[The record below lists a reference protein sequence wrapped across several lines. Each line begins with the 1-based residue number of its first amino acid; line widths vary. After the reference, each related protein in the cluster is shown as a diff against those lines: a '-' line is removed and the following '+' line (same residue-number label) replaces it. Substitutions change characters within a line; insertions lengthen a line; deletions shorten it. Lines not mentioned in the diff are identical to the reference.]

1 MRINPMLLGLSIA
14 VVGCLPAA
22 AQDAST
28 PAASTPKYLQVIVE
42 YPKPGKGGMA
52 HDKTESAFVQA
63 MAKAKFPL
71 HYTAYNAMTGRG
83 RAIYLS
89 AFNSFD
95 ELQQANKIY
104 NAPAVAS
111 EFERINVADG
121 ELLDEARVLIF
132 SSDPDLSYHSKTPG
146 PQNRYLE
153 ADIVE
158 VRPGHGKEFEDLM
171 KMYMAL
177 ADKTGSTEHWGAYRT
192 EYGESIGTYVFL
204 TASESMAEID
214 QRFSEDPKLM
224 AALTDDD
231 KKKMRE
237 LRAASVE
244 SERVEMYSVNPAQSY
259 VSQEWGKADSFWKP
273 KAPAAAKPAAT
284 PAAAGKPAGH

>member
-1 MRINPMLLGLSIA
+1 MRISPILLGLSIA
-14 VVGCLPAA
+14 VVGSLPAA

-28 PAASTPKYLQVIVE
+28 ATVSTPKYLQVIVE
-42 YPKPGKGGMA
+42 YTKPGKGGMA

-63 MAKAKFPL
+63 MTKAKFPL
-71 HYTAYNAMTGRG
+71 HYTAYNAMSG
-83 RAIYLS
+83 RARALYLS

-95 ELQQANKIY
+95 EMQQANKILD
-104 NAPAVAS
+104 APAVGS

-121 ELLDEARVLIF
+121 ELLDEARTLIF

-171 KMYMAL
+171 KMYMAI
-177 ADKTGSTEHWGAYRT
+177 ADKAGSTEHWGAYRT

-204 TASESMAEID
+204 TASKSMAEID

-224 AALTDDD
+224 AAMGDDD
-231 KKKMRE
+231 KKKIRE

-244 SERVEMYSVNPAQSY
+244 SERVEIYSVNPAQSY
-259 VSQEWGKADSFWKP
+259 VSEDWIKSDSFWKP
-273 KAPAAAKPAAT
+273 KPVAAAKKTT
-284 PAAAGKPAGH
+284 P

>member
-1 MRINPMLLGLSIA
+1 MRISPILLGLSLA
-14 VVGCLPAA
+14 VAGSWPAA

-28 PAASTPKYLQVIVE
+28 ATVSTPKYLQVIVE
-42 YPKPGKGGMA
+42 YTKPGKGGIA

-71 HYTAYNAMTGRG
+71 HYTAYNAMTGRA

-95 ELQQANKIY
+95 EMQQANKIY
-104 NAPAVAS
+104 DAPAVAS

-121 ELLDEARVLIF
+121 ELLNETRVLIF

-158 VRPGHGKEFEDLM
+158 VRPGHGKDFEDLM

-177 ADKTGSTEHWGAYRT
+177 GDKVGSAEHWGAYRT
-192 EYGESIGTYVFL
+192 EYGESVGTYVFL
-204 TASESMAEID
+204 TASKSMAEID
-214 QRFSEDPKLM
+214 QRFSEDPKFM
-224 AALTDDD
+224 TAMTDED

-237 LRAASVE
+237 LRAASIE
-244 SERVEMYSVNPAQSY
+244 SERIEMYSVNPAQSY
-259 VSQEWGKADSFWKP
+259 VSEDWIKADSFWKP
-273 KAPAAAKPAAT
+273 KPAAAAKKTT
-284 PAAAGKPAGH
+284 P

>member
-1 MRINPMLLGLSIA
+1 MRISPVLLGLSLA
-14 VVGCLPAA
+14 VAGNLPAA

-28 PAASTPKYLQVIVE
+28 ATVSTPKYLQVIVE
-42 YPKPGKGGMA
+42 YTKPGKGGMA

-71 HYTAYNAMTGRG
+71 HYTAYNAMTGRA
-83 RAIYLS
+83 RALYLS

-95 ELQQANKIY
+95 EMQQANKIY
-104 NAPAVAS
+104 DAPAVAS

-121 ELLDEARVLIF
+121 ELLNETRVLIF

-153 ADIVE
+153 ADIME

-177 ADKTGSTEHWGAYRT
+177 ADKAGSSEHWGAYRT
-192 EYGESIGTYVFL
+192 EYGESVGTYVFL
-204 TASESMAEID
+204 TASKSMAEID

-224 AALTDDD
+224 AAMSDDD
-231 KKKMRE
+231 KKKIRE

-244 SERVEMYSVNPAQSY
+244 SERVELYSVNPAQSY
-259 VSQEWGKADSFWKP
+259 VSEDWVKADSFWKP
-273 KAPAAAKPAAT
+273 KPAAAAKKTT
-284 PAAAGKPAGH
+284 P